1 MRPRDNPPN
10 TDRRM
15 IGYARVS
22 TDEQDL
28 SMQMEA
34 LRRAGVRDVNLY
46 SDKQSGST
54 TARKGLEHALLDAR
68 PGDVLVVWKLDR
80 LSRSLRDLLD
90 MAERLRNEGVEL
102 RSLHE
107 DIDTTTPHGRLFY
120 SLMASLAEFERSL
133 IGWRTKQGMAAA
145 RERGAKFGPPPKLGR
160 AQVREAIKMLRAGR
174 TPPEVAA
181 HFGVSRQLIYT
192 KVRAVA
198 GKALWSQRKPRKTK

>member
-1 MRPRDNPPN
+1 
-10 TDRRM
+10 M

-102 RSLHE
+102 KSLHE

-120 SLMASLAEFERSL
+120 QLMASLAEFERSL
-133 IGWRTKQGMAAA
+133 IGWRTKQGMKAA
-145 RERGAKFGPPPKLGR
+145 RERGAKFGPAPKLGP
-160 AQVREAIKMLRAGR
+160 RELQQAIKMLRAGASAEEVGR
-174 TPPEVAA
+174 RLGVTGQLVRQKVLKKVGRPLWTPKIK
-181 HFGVSRQLIYT
+181 SKR
-192 KVRAVA
+192 
-198 GKALWSQRKPRKTK
+198 